1 MTPFTNFAD
10 MKEQMENNL
19 VVHNLDILNGRLEV
33 DTNLGRFTWQPQ
45 DKPVQDA
52 ESGPSQ
58 EKPEGAG

>member
-19 VVHNLDILNGRLEV
+19 DILNGRLMM
-33 DTNLGRFTWQPQ
+33 DTNLGRFAWLPQ